1 MEILECCDFEFLLR
15 LLQGIQRFLGDKCEI
30 LVHDFRKGYDH
41 TITHEFNAKLSK
53 RAVGGSPRGGM
64 IANTGKDIEQF
75 KDSMIFFYP
84 GEKGQMFKSCTTLI
98 ADQERR
104 IVGSI
109 CVNLDVSDFLLA
121 QSALSNFIRYH
132 DQQENEGEESETAPV
147 DVATRNIDE
156 FMNYYIRQSELIAGK
171 PMSLMT
177 KQEKIQALAYLDEK
191 GVFKIT
197 KASNLLCESFKIS
210 RYTLYAYLEEAKKRN
225 QAAEEENE

>member
-1 MEILECCDFEFLLR
+1 MDILECCDFEFLLR
-15 LLQGIQRFLGDKCEI
+15 FLQGIQRFLGDKCEI

-41 TITHEFNAKLSK
+41 TITYEFNAKLSH

-84 GEKGQMFKSCTTLI
+84 GEKGEMFKSCTTLI
-98 ADQERR
+98 SDQNHK

-109 CVNLDVSDFLLA
+109 CVNLDVSAFLLA
-121 QSALSNFIRYH
+121 QSALSNFIGYH
-132 DQQENEGEESETAPV
+132 DHQNMDGQSSEPV
-147 DVATRNIDE
+147 SDDVATQNIDE

-191 GVFKIT
+191 GIFKIA
-197 KASNLLCESFKIS
+197 KASNLLCDSFKIS
-210 RYTLYAYLEEAKKRN
+210 RYTLYSYLEEAKKLN
-225 QAAEEENE
+225 LTAEKETE